1 MSLNQGAFSKVD
13 RKNRKNDFDRLMT
26 DERRQHVLEILDTE
40 GRLTV
45 EELVHKFHVT
55 AATVRADLNIL
66 ANSGLLIRSRGGA
79 LKQEAP
85 APEYPFSIR
94 DHLHKA
100 EKQRI
105 ARVAVELIQPNQTIV
120 LDSGSTTMEIA
131 RQIRTL
137 KIHPLTVVTNSL
149 QVSTELAGLP
159 HISIVLPGGVLRPNS
174 FSMIG
179 PYAERTLRE
188 MSADQAFLGVDGLD
202 PVYGLSTTDMLGA
215 QVDALMIQISRQ
227 VTIVADAT
235 KLGRRGLSVIA
246 NIHSIHRLITDRSAD
261 RQLVEKIRAEGVD
274 VQLV

>member
-1 MSLNQGAFSKVD
+1 MA
-13 RKNRKNDFDRLMT
+13 
-26 DERRQHVLEILDTE
+26 DERKQRILEILNLQ

-45 EELVHKFHVT
+45 EELVEKLRVT
-55 AATVRADLNIL
+55 AVTVRADLDSM
-66 ANSGLLIRSRGGA
+66 AESGQLVRSRGGA
-79 LKQEAP
+79 LKQEVEP

-105 ARVAVELIQPNQTIV
+105 AMAAIELIQPNHTIL

-131 RQIRTL
+131 RQIRAQ

-159 HISIVLPGGVLRPNS
+159 YISIVLPGGVLRPNS

-188 MSADQAFLGVDGLD
+188 MSADHAFLGVDGLD
-202 PVYGLSTTDMLGA
+202 PSYGLYTTDMLGA
-215 QVDALMIQISRQ
+215 QIDALMIQIARE
-227 VTIVADAT
+227 VTIVADSS
-235 KLGRRGLSVIA
+235 KIGRRGLSVIA
-246 NIHSIHRLITDRSAD
+246 KINSIHRLITNRGAD
-261 RQLVEKIRAEGVD
+261 RQLIEEIKAQGIT

>member
-1 MSLNQGAFSKVD
+1 MNQKKHRNGQ
-13 RKNRKNDFDRLMT
+13 DRLMG
-26 DERRQHVLEILDTE
+26 DERKQRILAILNDQ

-45 EELVHKFHVT
+45 EELVERLHVT
-55 AATVRADLNIL
+55 AVTVRADLNTL
-66 ANSGLLIRSRGGA
+66 ADAGQLVRSRGGA
-79 LKQEAP
+79 LKQEEP

-94 DHLHKA
+94 EHLYKA

-105 ARVAVELIQPNQTIV
+105 AKAAVELIKPNQTIL

-131 RQIRTL
+131 RQIRAL
-137 KIHPLTVVTNSL
+137 KINPLTVVTNSL

-159 HISIVLPGGVLRPNS
+159 HISIVLPGGILRPNS

-202 PVYGLSTTDMLGA
+202 PSDGLFTTDMLGA
-215 QVDALMIQISRQ
+215 QVDAIMIQTARE
-227 VTIVADAT
+227 VTIVADSS
-235 KLGRRGLSVIA
+235 KIGRRGLSKIA
-246 NIHSIHRLITDRSAD
+246 ELDAIHRLITDCGAE
-261 RQLVEKIRAEGVD
+261 RQLVDKIKAQGIT